1 MSHEDDFLQ
10 LETYANVDIDELKAE
25 LIRLTHILNEEKSN
39 SKQAAE
45 YGLSLLEDF
54 KKMQSKNF
62 ELEGEIETI
71 RTELDSTNIALSK
84 VKQIKQDEYTN
95 DLNMEHTLLV
105 ESADREEKLT
115 SRLNSY
121 EQEINKTKQ
130 ECERL
135 YSENEKLALSHQE
148 KNMQNEQLKDNIIK
162 QKSEVKSLKEREN
175 RLLVDNTDLDGENVQ
190 LQENIVRLKEDL
202 IELDTVRHENKAL
215 EEKLETLESQIIELS
230 TLKKIVEKQLEESLN
245 SIREEREHKYQ
256 RKRESHERREKQ
268 SLQELKNLANNLNN
282 ENILNYDEIDIDD
295 DDENIKGG
303 DQISRGSSSS
313 RNSQE
318 PGGGGS
324 LFREMHLNEL
334 QILEKN
340 IEDLNKYKDNLE
352 TELSDFKT
360 DLNILIKNMSLV
372 HKNLVPD
379 KKMENNIEQNE
390 LITSKIV
397 LSQFDKLKI
406 DLDEVILQNQNG
418 LNTKKM
424 ETLNID
430 NNLYKENLG
439 QFNKYLEQLNNHVLK
454 SYGGSG
460 SSEISSKLIRNQEDL
475 KLNKKT
481 LAESIFEQIKI
492 LKVNIDNTRK
502 SGGESN
508 DSSQLPS
515 DVQELQEQIIKLK
528 SLLSTKREQIATLR
542 TVLKA
547 NKQTAEVALANL
559 KSKYENEKLVVT
571 ETMQKLRNELKTLKE
586 DAATFATLRAMFT
599 ARCDEYVAQLDESQ
613 RMLLAAEEERKTLNS
628 LLRLAIQQKLKLT
641 QRLEDL
647 EMDSERPEPTLF
659 NQNTNNNNKSK
670 ARLKENLTI
679 NTLMPPSS
687 GVQSEPHNISP
698 SIFPSYS
705 AKLTA
710 NLANLNAENSKNI
723 SLKSSEPNQVINPNN
738 AVSNNN
744 ISSDNNISNVS
755 LKEGN
760 NSGEVNGE
768 NPFSR
773 ASLQKRLKNIRK

>member
-1 MSHEDDFLQ
+1 MSNHQDDFLQ
-10 LETYANVDIDELKAE
+10 LESYNNVDSDELKAE
-25 LIRLTHILNEEKSN
+25 LIRVTHQLNEEKSN

-54 KKMQSKNF
+54 KKLQSKNF

-71 RTELDSTNIALSK
+71 KAELESTNIALSK
-84 VKQIKQDEYTN
+84 VKQTKQDEYTN
-95 DLNMEHTLLV
+95 DLNMEHNLLV
-105 ESADREEKLT
+105 ESADREEKLVN
-115 SRLNSY
+115 RLNSY
-121 EQEINKTKQ
+121 EQELNKTKQ
-130 ECERL
+130 ERERL
-135 YSENEKLALSHQE
+135 YIENEKLVLSHQE
-148 KNMQNEQLKDNIIK
+148 LNNQNEQLKDNIIK
-162 QKSEVKSLKEREN
+162 QKSEIKSLKEREN

-190 LQENIVRLKEDL
+190 LQEQIVRLKEDL
-202 IELDTVRHENKAL
+202 VELDTVRHENKAL

-268 SLQELKNLANNLNN
+268 SLQELKNLASNLNN
-282 ENILNYDEIDIDD
+282 ELYDDIDIDD
-295 DDENIKGG
+295 DDEIKV

-318 PGGGGS
+318 PPGGS

-334 QILEKN
+334 QVLERN
-340 IEDLNKYKDNLE
+340 IEDLNKYKDGLE
-352 TELSDFKT
+352 TELSEFKT
-360 DLNILIKNMSLV
+360 DLNVLIKNIQIASKDLTPNNKIEVPESSEVASSKQAITQFEKLKANLDVIIKSASNSGDAKNDEEMNKIVESFKSDNSQLTD
-372 HKNLVPD
+372 NLV
-379 KKMENNIEQNE
+379 Q
-390 LITSKIV
+390 V
-397 LSQFDKLKI
+397 
-406 DLDEVILQNQNG
+406 
-418 LNTKKM
+418 
-424 ETLNID
+424 
-430 NNLYKENLG
+430 
-439 QFNKYLEQLNNHVLK
+439 NKFLEQLNNHVLK
-454 SYGGSG
+454 SSNPAQQA
-460 SSEISSKLIRNQEDL
+460 EINEKLTKNQEEL
-475 KLNKKT
+475 KSNKKT
-481 LAESIFEQIKI
+481 LAESIFDQIKI
-492 LKVNIDNTRK
+492 LKVNIEKGYDNKQKT
-502 SGGESN
+502 ESN

-647 EMDSERPEPTLF
+647 EMDSERPATTF
-659 NQNTNNNNKSK
+659 NQNNSNKSSK
-670 ARLKENLTI
+670 QKDSV
-679 NTLMPPSS
+679 NTLSSPLSLIPSTS
-687 GVQSEPHNISP
+687 VPTTDPSTTSS

-710 NLANLNAENSKNI
+710 NLASNSNQQVTP
-723 SLKSSEPNQVINPNN
+723 SNSNEQNQSS
-738 AVSNNN
+738 SNNSTSN
-744 ISSDNNISNVS
+744 TANSTVNSNSSSNVGTDVN
-755 LKEGN
+755 LQE
-760 NSGEVNGE
+760 ENGE

>member
-1 MSHEDDFLQ
+1 MSNSDHQDDFLQ
-10 LETYANVDIDELKAE
+10 LETYANVDSDELKAE
-25 LIRLTHILNEEKSN
+25 LIRLTHQLAEEKSN

-54 KKMQSKNF
+54 KKLQSKNF

-71 RTELDSTNIALSK
+71 RSELDSTNIALSK

-130 ECERL
+130 ERERL
-135 YSENEKLALSHQE
+135 YLENEKLALSHQDLHN
-148 KNMQNEQLKDNIIK
+148 KNEQLKDNIIK
-162 QKSEVKSLKEREN
+162 QKSEIKSLKEREN

-190 LQENIVRLKEDL
+190 LQEQIVRLKEDL
-202 IELDTVRHENKAL
+202 IELDSVRHENKAL

-295 DDENIKGG
+295 DDEVKA
-303 DQISRGSSSS
+303 DQLSRGSSSS

-318 PGGGGS
+318 PIGGVGGGS

-334 QILEKN
+334 QVLEKN

-360 DLNILIKNMSLV
+360 DLNVLV
-372 HKNLVPD
+372 RNIQTVNKNLMPD
-379 KKMENNIEQNE
+379 KKLENVESND
-390 LITSKIV
+390 LTSKLVIN
-397 LSQFDKLKI
+397 QFDKLKV
-406 DLDEVILQNQNG
+406 DLDEVIQSYSNN
-418 LNTKKM
+418 KKM
-424 ETLNID
+424 DTLNLD
-430 NNLYKENLG
+430 NNQLKENLI
-439 QFNKYLEQLNNHVLK
+439 QMNKYLEQLNNHVLK
-454 SYGGSG
+454 TTSQANQI
-460 SSEISSKLIRNQEDL
+460 EISTKLSKNQEDL
-475 KLNKKT
+475 KSNKKT

-492 LKVNIDNTRK
+492 LKVNIDNSHSNNK
-502 SGGESN
+502 GESN
-508 DSSQLPS
+508 DTSQLPS
-515 DVQELQEQIIKLK
+515 DVQELQEQVIKLK

-647 EMDSERPEPTLF
+647 EMDSERPSTSF
-659 NQNTNNNNKSK
+659 NQNNIK
-670 ARLKENLTI
+670 ARSKENLTI
-679 NTLMPPSS
+679 NTLMPST
-687 GVQSEPHNISP
+687 GVQSESQSTSP

-710 NLANLNAENSKNI
+710 NLSNLNTQSNSTNSKSN
-723 SLKSSEPNQVINPNN
+723 EPNQVITPNN
-738 AVSNNN
+738 TSNNN
-744 ISSDNNISNVS
+744 SSNDINNINASS
-755 LKEGN
+755 AMT
-760 NSGEVNGE
+760 NSTEPNGD